1 MWLPTAASKERF
13 RVLLTRDRRFG
24 FSAERTLA
32 TLPAF
37 AIVIVTLPQVRE
49 ASYLAAFDAAWRK
62 RPIEPVAGAIVEWP
76 DEHTAH

>member
-1 MWLPTAASKERF
+1 MAPARGLALFDHAVL
-13 RVLLTRDRRFG
+13 VLLTRDRRFG

-62 RPIEPVAGAIVEWP
+62 RPMEPVAGAIVEWP
-76 DEHTAH
+76 